1 MRLIDADALRS
12 VIEEEA
18 EGLETL
24 AFQLASTA
32 FINHIE
38 EAQTVPAI
46 VPVRCHECIHDMN
59 CGAQPFIGYSGMCY
73 CSSGER
79 KEGQ

>member
-1 MRLIDADALRS
+1 MRLIDADVLRERFTDNNRMVS
-12 VIEEEA
+12 KADVRSAIKKAETIPAVI
-18 EGLETL
+18 
-24 AFQLASTA
+24 
-32 FINHIE
+32 
-38 EAQTVPAI
+38 
-46 VPVRCHECIHDMN
+46 PVRCHECVHDMN